1 MAVFKRGNIWWYKF
15 RFSNREIRESAKT
28 QLKTLAKQAEQKRR
42 RELEEGY
49 NDVGDRR
56 SERIQSL
63 TKVADEY
70 LADYALRH
78 RSVTFA
84 RYAIGHVKRHLGEK
98 LVVDLGDQTV
108 RSYQATRLKEGASPK
123 SINEEVGFLLRL
135 LKERGDGIRVKLRRD
150 KALKLKIPQNVAK
163 AYDPEHKAA
172 LLDGAAK
179 GHRPSGEKATP
190 QNSVTRSPFIKPALA
205 LAFSAGMRD
214 AEIRNLRWGQ
224 IDFAGKFLTVGRS
237 KTDAGEGRTIP
248 LNSELFTALNDH
260 LAWYTNKF
268 GKPKSHWYIF
278 PGRAGKPS
286 QGKKRP
292 YDTERPTSSFK
303 TAWRNLKERV
313 GVEGRFHDTRHTLI
327 TELAESGAGDQ
338 TIMDIA
344 GHVSRQMLGR
354 YSHIRMEAK
363 RKALEAVTAKAKP
376 ASTAHTAGKT
386 ETAGEAK
393 KGTAGE
399 F

>member
-1 MAVFKRGNIWWYKF
+1 M
-15 RFSNREIRESAKT
+15 
-28 QLKTLAKQAEQKRR
+28 
-42 RELEEGY
+42 
-49 NDVGDRR
+49 
-56 SERIQSL
+56 
-63 TKVADEY
+63 
-70 LADYALRH
+70 
-78 RSVTFA
+78 
-84 RYAIGHVKRHLGEK
+84 
-98 LVVDLGDQTV
+98 
-108 RSYQATRLKEGASPK
+108 
-123 SINEEVGFLLRL
+123 
-135 LKERGDGIRVKLRRD
+135 
-150 KALKLKIPQNVAK
+150 AK

-172 LLDGAAK
+172 LLDGATK
-179 GHRPSGEKATP
+179 GRRLSGEKATRK
-190 QNSVTRSPFIKPALA
+190 NSGTRSPFIKPALA

-224 IDFAGKFLTVGRS
+224 IDFAGKFLTVGKS

-268 GKPKSHWYIF
+268 GTPKSHWYLF

-292 YDTERPTSSFK
+292 YDTEKATSSFK
-303 TAWRNLKERV
+303 TAWRNLRKRV

-363 RKALEAVTAKAKP
+363 RKALEAVTTKAKP
-376 ASTAHTAGKT
+376 APTALSAGTT
-386 ETAGEAK
+386 ETAGK
-393 KGTAGE
+393 QKSKAGE